1 MEKEIFA
8 METSLLAIHD
18 CRHAF
23 DGMHLTKNVY
33 ESALGILMAHKGKG
47 KDSLET
53 RQGLQEMNVRREL
66 HPIVQADGKKKLPV
80 ASWTLQKD
88 EKEKICSFFDELK
101 VPTGYSS
108 NIKRLVNTKE
118 LKFNMSCMKAHDCHV
133 IMTQLLLV
141 ALCFLKKNNLALI
154 LWMKSRSQHLAS
166 YMSRIRSLRTRW
178 QLVKLGPGM
187 M

>member
-66 HPIVQADGKKKLPV
+66 HAIVQADGKKKLPV
-80 ASWTLQKD
+80 ASWTL
-88 EKEKICSFFDELK
+88 
-101 VPTGYSS
+101 
-108 NIKRLVNTKE
+108 
-118 LKFNMSCMKAHDCHV
+118 
-133 IMTQLLLV
+133 
-141 ALCFLKKNNLALI
+141 
-154 LWMKSRSQHLAS
+154 
-166 YMSRIRSLRTRW
+166 
-178 QLVKLGPGM
+178 
-187 M
+187 

>member
-1 MEKEIFA
+1 

-66 HPIVQADGKKKLPV
+66 HAIVQADGLKKLPV

-88 EKEKICSFFDELK
+88 EKEKMCSFFDEIK
-101 VPTGYSS
+101 APTGYSS
-108 NIKRLVNTKE
+108 NIKRLVNTKVQHE
-118 LKFNMSCMKAHDCHV
+118 LHE
-133 IMTQLLLV
+133 
-141 ALCFLKKNNLALI
+141 
-154 LWMKSRSQHLAS
+154 
-166 YMSRIRSLRTRW
+166 
-178 QLVKLGPGM
+178 GP
-187 M
+187 

>member
-1 MEKEIFA
+1 

-66 HPIVQADGKKKLPV
+66 HDIVQADGKRSFQLHHGPCRRMRKRRYVVSSMSSKC
-80 ASWTLQKD
+80 LQD
-88 EKEKICSFFDELK
+88 T
-101 VPTGYSS
+101 PQT
-108 NIKRLVNTKE
+108 
-118 LKFNMSCMKAHDCHV
+118 
-133 IMTQLLLV
+133 
-141 ALCFLKKNNLALI
+141 
-154 LWMKSRSQHLAS
+154 SR
-166 YMSRIRSLRTRW
+166 
-178 QLVKLGPGM
+178 G
-187 M
+187 

>member
-66 HPIVQADGKKKLPV
+66 HAIVQADGKNKLPV

-88 EKEKICSFFDELK
+88 EKEKIYSFSDELK

-133 IMTQLLLV
+133 IMTQLLPIAIRGVLLV
-141 ALCFLKKNNLALI
+141 KVWDLI
-154 LWMKSRSQHLAS
+154 L
-166 YMSRIRSLRTRW
+166 
-178 QLVKLGPGM
+178 KLCTFFNSISHKVIDL
-187 M
+187 